1 MSDDGRNILAA
12 CLLGIDVT
20 ELYSPERVNAVCSEF
35 GLERGSS
42 FDLRTGWDFNLE
54 GHRRTVWKRIKE
66 ESPLFVIGSPPCTMF
81 SVLQAMNPAVRGE
94 DPEAVCIILRRASR
108 RLSFS

>member
-1 MSDDGRNILAA
+1 MEGARSRREEHGKKDKKEEVEEHEAGEQKQGEGEEQRGGVHSMSDDGRKILAA

-42 FDLRTGWDFNLE
+42 FDLRTGWDFNF
-54 GHRRTVWKRIKE
+54 G
-66 ESPLFVIGSPPCTMF
+66 
-81 SVLQAMNPAVRGE
+81 
-94 DPEAVCIILRRASR
+94 RA
-108 RLSFS
+108 

>member
-1 MSDDGRNILAA
+1 MSGDGKYILAA

-54 GHRRTVWKRIKE
+54 EHRRKGVEAYQGGKPIVCHRQ
-66 ESPLFVIGSPPCTMF
+66 P
-81 SVLQAMNPAVRGE
+81 AMHHAFGATGDEP
-94 DPEAVCIILRRASR
+94 S
-108 RLSFS
+108 S

>member
-1 MSDDGRNILAA
+1 MSDDGRNIWAA

-42 FDLRTGWDFNLE
+42 FDLRTGWDFDF
-54 GHRRTVWKRIKE
+54 G
-66 ESPLFVIGSPPCTMF
+66 
-81 SVLQAMNPAVRGE
+81 
-94 DPEAVCIILRRASR
+94 RA
-108 RLSFS
+108 